1 MPPVPTPLIGR
12 GEETAALSA
21 ALAATLAG
29 SGGCHVISGPAGI
42 GKTRLLEAAVDEA
55 RQLDLAV
62 AVGRA
67 TPLDRAATLTTLTTA
82 LHRAEPEPITVA
94 DPQGQRVDSLWYLDR
109 IAETLEL
116 YAARRPLVIA
126 IDDAQ
131 WADELSALALRV
143 LVPALASSP
152 VRWFIARRATPAESP
167 AHDALDWLVATGADE
182 LRLRPLEGR
191 SIEWLCRAVLE
202 AEADATVLGLAEG
215 AGGNPFLIERMLASM
230 SAAGQILV
238 ADGVA
243 TAIGYELPSDLVS
256 AVTQRLQR
264 FSPTTRILLEAG
276 AIFERPFRLEAAGV
290 VAGVGPADLLSA
302 AAEATAEGI
311 LVPDGPALTFCHDLD
326 RRVVYDLI
334 PAETRAGLHAAAA
347 DLVGAEGRPRL
358 EVAEHRARTGPRGNR
373 AAVDALTQAV
383 AELAPNSPGTAA
395 DVALQAMNH
404 LSPEESERTRLAAST
419 VGLLTA
425 AGRLVEAR
433 RLGLEILDAAPSV
446 DGGGLDPGVEA
457 TVLLGL
463 AEAHKHAGD
472 NRAAAG
478 YARTGLARV
487 AVPRGIQAQLHSV
500 AAHALLWGEDI
511 DEAEKAGADAERLGL
526 ASAEFGAAVFGAAAR
541 SVVAQAHGR
550 LDDALGHATR
560 AVDLAD
566 RHGREARHRHP
577 RIWLGSALTALDR
590 LAEAQEVFQAGREEA
605 DSLGTRWSQ
614 PLWHFY
620 SASARASLGEL
631 DDAKVEA
638 EAGQLLAEQLTARQL
653 KVPLLGLLARI
664 AALKGQLPA
673 GRQYLRT
680 MRDLLDD
687 GVTAAPEDLAWAQ
700 ACVDHHDDRP
710 VDALSALRWI
720 YDSLPDRLLLFS
732 TEPGAGPELVRIAMA
747 AGDAGRADAAM
758 QGARILAERNP
769 SVATVAAAALQA
781 EGLRGDDLAL
791 LEKAVT
797 EFESSPR
804 MLDRARAFED
814 CAQAHGRRGDRSRA
828 LELLNIAIGDYQAC
842 GAAHATRRAEGLRRS
857 LGIRSKG
864 GDRAE
869 AGRPAGLTERERR
882 VAELVAEGR
891 TNKEI
896 ARVMVIS
903 GHTVDTH
910 LRHIFTKLNI
920 NSRVEL
926 TRYVLT
932 ELRNDN

>member
-1 MPPVPTPLIGR
+1 MPPATTPLIGR
-12 GEETAALSA
+12 DEETAALST
-21 ALAATLAG
+21 ALAATWAG

-42 GKTRLLEAAVDEA
+42 GKTRLLEAAVGEA

-67 TPLDRAATLTTLTTA
+67 TPLDRAATLTTLMST
-82 LHRAEPEPITVA
+82 LHRAEPEPITVDDLA
-94 DPQGQRVDSLWYLDR
+94 GQRVDSLWYLDR
-109 IAETLEL
+109 VAETLEL

-126 IDDAQ
+126 VDDAQ

-167 AHDALDWLVATGADE
+167 ARDALDWLVATGADE

-191 SIEWLCRAVLE
+191 SIEWLCRAVLG
-202 AEADATVLGLAEG
+202 AEVDATVLGLAER
-215 AGGNPFLIERMLASM
+215 AGGNPFLIERMLRSM

-243 TAIGYELPSDLVS
+243 TAIGDELPSDLVS

-264 FSPTTRILLEAG
+264 FSPTARTLLEAG

-290 VAGVGPADLLSA
+290 IAGVGPAELLTA

-311 LVPDGPALTFCHDLD
+311 LVADGPSLTFCHDLD

-334 PAETRAGLHAAAA
+334 PPDARAALHAAAA

-358 EVAEHRARTGPRGNR
+358 EVAQHRARTGPRGNR
-373 AAVDALTQAV
+373 AAVEALTQAV

-395 DVALQAMNH
+395 DVALQAMTH
-404 LSPEESERTRLAAST
+404 LSPEESERTRLAASA

-433 RLGLEILDAAPSV
+433 RLGLETLEAD
-446 DGGGLDPGVEA
+446 LDPGVEA

-478 YARTGLARV
+478 YARTGLAGT
-487 AVPRGIQAQLHSV
+487 AVPPGIQAHLHSV

-511 DEAEKAGADAERLGL
+511 DEAEQAGADAERLGL
-526 ASAEFGAAVFGAAAR
+526 ASGEFGAAVFGAAAR
-541 SVVAQAHGR
+541 SVVARAHGQ
-550 LDDALGHATR
+550 LDDALGHAVH

-577 RIWLGSALTALDR
+577 RIWLGSALSALDR
-590 LAEAQEVFQAGREEA
+590 LTEAQEVFRVGREEA

-620 SASARASLGEL
+620 SASARAGLGDL

-673 GRQYLRT
+673 GRQYLRNL
-680 MRDLLDD
+680 RDLLDD

-700 ACVDHHDDRP
+700 ACVDHADDRP

-747 AGDAGRADAAM
+747 AGDDMRADAATS
-758 QGARILAERNP
+758 GARILAERNP
-769 SVATVAAAALQA
+769 SIASVAAAAHHA
-781 EGLRGDDLAL
+781 EGLRADDVAL

-804 MLDRARAFED
+804 VLDRARAFED

-828 LELLNIAIGDYQAC
+828 LELLNIAIGDYQTC
-842 GAAHATRRAEGLRRS
+842 GAAHATRRAERLRRS

-864 GDRAE
+864 GDRAGV
-869 AGRPAGLTERERR
+869 GRPTGLTERELH
-882 VAELVAEGR
+882 VAELVAEGH

-896 ARVMVIS
+896 ARVMTIS

-932 ELRNDN
+932 ELRDDN